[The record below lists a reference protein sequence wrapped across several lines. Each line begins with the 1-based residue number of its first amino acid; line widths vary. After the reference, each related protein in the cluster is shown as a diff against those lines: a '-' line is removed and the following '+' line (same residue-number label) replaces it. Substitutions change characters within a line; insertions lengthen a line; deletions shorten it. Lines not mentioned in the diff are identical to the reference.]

1 MHMAHVEMLCHMPHN
16 ASKSMLGEV
25 CHTSLVIWTY
35 EMGVLTQ
42 DCIGNYR
49 DTFSGEHKGYRNWPH
64 SATRL
69 DAHTG
74 IATFLSFAELLLSF
88 AHRLFLLWRRI
99 GLSLRAR
106 TSTAKA

>member
-1 MHMAHVEMLCHMPHN
+1 MHTTHVEMLCHIPHS
-16 ASKSMLGEV
+16 ASKSVSGEV
-25 CHTSLVIWTY
+25 SLATWTQ

-42 DCIGNYR
+42 DRIGNYR
-49 DTFSGEHKGYRNWPH
+49 DTFDGEHKRHRNWQH